1 ESPLV
6 AGRWPVIL
14 LLTIFTVAC
23 SGTVTG
29 LEDHDS
35 GPALPPPVAFQKVN
49 CEGPDVDP
57 DCAGS
62 VGGGLPGAGTGATSM
77 SYTAPGNIFGMG
89 SYKQFPYSLIGTSPW
104 AYLMSVSISTGA
116 SAIQGDA
123 KWGTQVVSS
132 FFVADGGGFPIQ
144 TTGGAGS
151 PSIRAMAAG
160 PLAVLVFFTCDNCQ

>member
-57 DCAGS
+57 DCGGS
-62 VGGGLPGAGTGATSM
+62 GGGGSAGTGPTSM
-77 SYTAPGNIFGMG
+77 SYTAPGMILGMG
-89 SYKQFPYSLIGTSPW
+89 PYKQFPYSIIGSSPW
-104 AYLMSVSISTGA
+104 TYQMQVSYTT
-116 SAIQGDA
+116 SATSSIQGDA
-123 KWGTQVVSS
+123 KWGSQVVTS
-132 FFVADGGGFPIQ
+132 FFTGSGGSFQIT

-160 PLAVLVFFTCDNCQ
+160 TAAIGLIFTCTNC